1 MISRKKTLKQILH
14 DEATARARGNEK
26 ELLNCLFTKINEL
39 QLQRRFNETI
49 ITANEFIALSGK
61 TDTRLWE
68 VQRFKAEA
76 HTDLMVCNNHRENFN
91 EALSSAKEYKRL
103 VSLEDD
109 QIEIQRALITIG
121 NIYSEYSRLSKY
133 SSCRMMKLAE
143 RNYQEAM
150 ENIPWTLNE
159 HEKGE
164 MTLNC
169 YLNLINIA
177 SLRGWCSNTA

>member
-1 MISRKKTLKQILH
+1 MKDTYHI
-14 DEATARARGNEK
+14 
-26 ELLNCLFTKINEL
+26 
-39 QLQRRFNETI
+39 RF
-49 ITANEFIALSGK
+49 
-61 TDTRLWE
+61 
-68 VQRFKAEA
+68 RFKAEA

-103 VSLEDD
+103 VCLEDD
-109 QIEIQRALITIG
+109 QIEMQRALITIG

-133 SSCRMMKLAE
+133 SSDRMMKLAE

-177 SLRGWCSNTA
+177 SLRGWYLKILWLKL